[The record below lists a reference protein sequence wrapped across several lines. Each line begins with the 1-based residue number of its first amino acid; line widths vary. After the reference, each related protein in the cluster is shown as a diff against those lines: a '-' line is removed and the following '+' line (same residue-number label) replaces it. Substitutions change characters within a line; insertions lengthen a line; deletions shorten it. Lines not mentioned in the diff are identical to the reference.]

1 MIELNQDQLSQ
12 IVIKGFKS
20 IKECEIE
27 LSNINVLI
35 GSNGAGKS
43 NLISVFE
50 MLQNILEQ
58 ELSYYVGKKGGVDS
72 LLYNGKE
79 ATDSISAEF
88 YYGSLIYNF
97 ELEWT
102 DKGNLLF
109 RSESLVFEGK
119 ELVGEGG
126 HSESKVKEALQKFS
140 VNTKFPQ
147 MMLNPSWRVYRF
159 QDTTSSSRIK
169 SEQNISNDI
178 ALMSDGRNLAAFLY
192 RLKNYFPK
200 EYADILRAVQLVAP
214 FFKDFVL
221 SPNELNNDQIV
232 LRWYHKTN
240 KDVFYA
246 MQLSDGTLRFI
257 CLAVLL
263 LQPKELQPGIIII
276 DEPELGLHPFA
287 ITIFT
292 EMVQKAA
299 VSKQIILATQ
309 SVELLNCF
317 SPDDVIV
324 AEYDMDGS
332 KFERKNCKQLEYW
345 TENNYSIGEMW
356 NNNILGGRFAR

>member
-1 MIELNQDQLSQ
+1 MNELNQEQLSR
-12 IVIKGFKS
+12 IYIKGFKS
-20 IKECEIE
+20 IKECDLE

-35 GSNGAGKS
+35 GSNGAGKT

-58 ELSYYVGKKGGVDS
+58 ELSYYVGKKGGVTS
-72 LLYNGKE
+72 LFYNGKE
-79 ATDSISAEF
+79 TTDSISTEF
-88 YYGSLIYNF
+88 YFGSLVYTF

-102 DKGNLLF
+102 DNNNLLF
-109 RSESLVFEGK
+109 RSESIINEGK
-119 ELVGEGG
+119 EIMGKGG
-126 HSESKVKEALQKFS
+126 HSESKVKDEIQKIS
-140 VNTKFPQ
+140 INTKFPK
-147 MMLNPSWRVYRF
+147 MMSNPSWRVYRF

-178 ALMSDGRNLAAFLY
+178 SLMSDGRNLAAFLY
-192 RLKNYFPK
+192 RLKNCFPK
-200 EYADILRAVQLVAP
+200 EYTDILRAVQLVAP

-221 SPNELNNDQIV
+221 SPNELNNEQIV
-232 LRWYHKTN
+232 LRWQHKTN

-257 CLAVLL
+257 CLAALL
-263 LQPKELQPGIIII
+263 LQPKELQPEIIII

-287 ITIFT
+287 ITIFA

-299 VSKQIILATQ
+299 VQRQVIFATQ
-309 SVELLNCF
+309 SAELLNCF
-317 SPDDVIV
+317 SPDDIVV
-324 AEYDMDGS
+324 AEYDIDGS
-332 KFERKNCKQLEYW
+332 KFKRMSSKQLAYW
-345 TENNYSIGEMW
+345 IENDYSIGEMW